1 MVEDAWSGEIL
12 VLATTPT
19 SEDFHRAVFGQYT
32 TGSTF
37 KLVTSAAALRTGAL
51 KPGEKVDCPQQWT
64 GFGPQWVQV
73 NHESS
78 ALGLIDLRTALARS
92 CNTFYYE
99 LGKRLNDRDPNLL
112 PNTAKSFGLGGATD
126 IEFVLE
132 SPGLVPSP
140 DWKKERFKSE
150 PANAVWNP
158 GDATNLAIG
167 QGFLLATPLQ
177 MSNYV
182 AAVANDGIVWQPR
195 LVVELRDR
203 AGNVTKT
210 FPKKELKRAET
221 KPTDLSAI
229 RDGMRAVVA
238 DPDGTAYFPF
248 RTYEIPVAGKSGTAE
263 TSTAGR
269 VNAWFVGFAPFDA
282 PRFAVATVL
291 EAFPEAPGRH
301 GSQDAATATRKVL
314 ASTLGGTP

>member
-1 MVEDAWSGEIL
+1 
-12 VLATTPT
+12 
-19 SEDFHRAVFGQYT
+19 
-32 TGSTF
+32 
-37 KLVTSAAALRTGAL
+37 
-51 KPGEKVDCPQQWT
+51 
-64 GFGPQWVQV
+64 V

-78 ALGLIDLRTALARS
+78 ALGLIDLRTSLARS

-99 LGKRLNDRDPNLL
+99 LGKRLNDRDPSLL
-112 PNTAKSFGLGGATD
+112 PNTAKSFGLGNATD
-126 IEFVLE
+126 IEFVIE
-132 SPGLVPSP
+132 STGLVPSP
-140 DWKKERFKSE
+140 DWKKERFKND

-182 AAVANDGIVWQPR
+182 AAVANDGVVWQPR

-203 AGNVTKT
+203 AGTVTKT
-210 FPKKELKRAET
+210 FPKKELRRAET

-238 DPDGTAYFPF
+238 DPDGTVYFPF
-248 RTYEIPVAGKSGTAE
+248 RGYEIPVAGKSGTAE

-269 VNAWFVGFAPFDA
+269 VNAWFIGYAPFDS
-282 PRFAVATVL
+282 PRLAVATVL

-301 GSQDAATATRKVL
+301 GSQDAAVATRKVL
-314 ASTLGGTP
+314 AAKLGGTP